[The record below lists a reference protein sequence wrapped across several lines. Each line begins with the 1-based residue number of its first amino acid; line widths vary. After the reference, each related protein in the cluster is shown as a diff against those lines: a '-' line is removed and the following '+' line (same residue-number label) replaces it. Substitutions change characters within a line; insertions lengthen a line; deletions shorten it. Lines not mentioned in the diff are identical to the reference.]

1 MPKRFVYGC
10 VTVYLVYLISF
21 IVAGFAGTPIVI
33 AAESEK
39 ETAAARPG
47 PPSMTAE
54 EIQTFLAQPLVA
66 SLAVVRANKTPQL
79 TPMWFIYENGMMYM
93 STRTYAAKVK
103 HIRANPNVSVV
114 VETMDAPLKNT
125 VVTLEG
131 KAQVLETEVKPV
143 VEKIYRKYMGEEGMQ
158 TPAAERNINTPRV
171 ILKITPKR
179 VRSMDTT
186 K

>member
-1 MPKRFVYGC
+1 MKKWLLYGFV
-10 VTVYLVYLISF
+10 TFYLI
-21 IVAGFAGTPIVI
+21 VGGLAGTSIAI
-33 AAESEK
+33 AAEDEK
-39 ETAAARPG
+39 ETTAPRSA
-47 PPSMTAE
+47 PPAMSAE
-54 EIQTFLAQPLVA
+54 EIQAFLAQPLVA
-66 SLAVVRANKTPQL
+66 SLAVVRANNTPQL
-79 TPMWFIYENGMMYM
+79 TPMWFIYEDGVMSM

-131 KAQVLETEVKPV
+131 KAEILESEVKPV

-158 TPAAERNINTPRV
+158 TPAAQRNINTPRV
-171 ILKITPKR
+171 IIRITPKKI
-179 VRSMDTT
+179 RSIDTT